1 MYVSYFS
8 LLLAEVWGGML
19 KTTTQYMISFIENS
33 TKGKTVVTENR
44 SIVAW
49 DQWLGTM
56 KGHDQTF

>member
-1 MYVSYFS
+1 
-8 LLLAEVWGGML
+8 ML

-44 SIVAW
+44 STVAW
-49 DQWLGTM
+49 DRWLGTM